1 MAKVAYMGD
10 IGLFRQAWMW
20 LESQKQAF
28 VGTQVAVGCMR
39 DRLVFLVDRHWP
51 LVCRWSMNLGKFM
64 FKLIWLWRHCVVRG
78 LTSLIGLGSTALFVI
93 FWSSFLSFAST
104 VCLLYVLLS
113 LGAAGGSIYFLG
125 YTPGLLMVG
134 LFGILI
140 MWKYSNFWITG
151 VLIIVGGYTFS
162 LSHARCLVFI
172 SAAYALYFAHSRV
185 GWAGVFLSLNL
196 SFISNDLLNKLLQGY
211 DCAGEG
217 TSFKEKKSSEPLVE
231 DYPSEFEFFPRTAEA
246 SNVTSSKSTVK
257 NSVTSS
263 FLGVQKD
270 ASSSR
275 VVKVDSVSNDEMK
288 RIMNSSNHY
297 EALGFPRRN
306 SIDPIVLKKEYYKKA
321 MLVHPDKNMGKPLAS
336 ESFKKLQCAYEVL
349 SDFTKKKNYDEQLRK
364 EESGRVVQRSCSSS
378 RQEGVDF
385 HSEESR
391 RIDCTKCGNSHIW
404 ICVKRS
410 KASARWCQDCSQY
423 HQAKDGDGWVEYRL
437 SSVFLASQK
446 VEIPRAFVCA
456 ESKIFDVSE
465 WAICQGM
472 TCKPNTHRPSFH
484 VNMVGLD
491 TSAQR
496 SNSSR
501 YPWGLDAE
509 MVPEDDEFELWLQQA
524 LASGLFSD
532 SPKRRK
538 SWSPF
543 KMPQKGI
550 KPWRKSP

>member
-1 MAKVAYMGD
+1 MGE
-10 IGLFRQAWMW
+10 IGLLSLGWKW
-20 LESQKQAF
+20 LKSQKQAF
-28 VGTQVAVGCMR
+28 VGTQVALGCLR
-39 DRLVFLVDRHWP
+39 DRLVFLIDQHWP
-51 LVCRWSMNLGKFM
+51 LVCRWSRNLGKF
-64 FKLIWLWRHCVVRG
+64 FFELIWLWRDCVVRG

-93 FWSSFLSFAST
+93 FWSSFLSLAST
-104 VCLLYVLLS
+104 VCLFYVLLS
-113 LGAAGGSIYFLG
+113 MGAAGASIYYLG
-125 YTPGLLMVG
+125 FTPGLFMVG

-140 MWKYSNFWITG
+140 LWKCSNFWTTG
-151 VLIIVGGYTFS
+151 VLIVVGGYAFS
-162 LSHARCLVFI
+162 LSHARGLVVI
-172 SAAYALYFAHSRV
+172 SAVYALYFVHARV
-185 GWAGVFLSLNL
+185 GWTGVFLSMNL

-211 DCAGEG
+211 DYACEHASCEEH
-217 TSFKEKKSSEPLVE
+217 KASEPLVE
-231 DYPSEFEFFPRTAEA
+231 DYPSEFEFFPHTAEA
-246 SNVTSSKSTVK
+246 NNVASSKSTVK

-263 FLGVQKD
+263 FFGVQKD
-270 ASSSR
+270 ASSIK
-275 VVKVDSVSNDEMK
+275 VVNADSVSNDEMK

-306 SIDPIVLKKEYYKKA
+306 SIDPIALKKEYYKKA

-364 EESGRVVQRSCSSS
+364 EESGRALQRSCSSS
-378 RQEGVDF
+378 RQDGVDF

-391 RIDCTKCGNSHIW
+391 RIDCTKCGHSHIW
-404 ICVKRS
+404 ICIKRS

-423 HQAKDGDGWVEYRL
+423 HQAKDGDGWVEL
-437 SSVFLASQK
+437 TSVFSTSQK
-446 VEIPRAFVCA
+446 VQIPRAFVCA

-465 WAICQGM
+465 WASCQGM
-472 TCKPNTHRPSFH
+472 ECKPNTHRPSFH

-491 TSAQR
+491 RSAQR